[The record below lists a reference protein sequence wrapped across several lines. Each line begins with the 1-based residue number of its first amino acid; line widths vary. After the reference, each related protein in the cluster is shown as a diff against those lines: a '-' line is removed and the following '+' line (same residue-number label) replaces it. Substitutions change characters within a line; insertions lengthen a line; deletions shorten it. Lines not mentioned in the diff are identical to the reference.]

1 MPDLVR
7 ARPVRSLA
15 LQTRGWGLSGFPE
28 FLEHLA
34 GLPKSVITHRHAA
47 IDRLL
52 QNDLLDIVGREAAL
66 GERCAHVHAEL
77 FPSPDRHHG
86 ADDEHAA
93 RALVEMRSR
102 PDFAPGAAGDE
113 VLPLGV
119 KRIPVGIGAVDPG
132 IAQNLAAGV
141 GAASVTLL
149 VAHGLAPRLRSRTPR
164 ASSVIGP

>member
-1 MPDLVR
+1 SRLGPRRTNFERHGEGSRSRNSRRPDLV
-7 ARPVRSLA
+7 
-15 LQTRGWGLSGFPE
+15 GLPEQSSSGFPE
-28 FLEHLA
+28 LLEHLA
-34 GLPKSVITHRHAA
+34 GLPKSVIADRHAA

-66 GERCAHVHAEL
+66 SERCAYVHAEL
-77 FPSPDRHHG
+77 SPPPDRHHG

-102 PDFAPGAAGDE
+102 PDLAPGAAGDE

-132 IAQNLAAGV
+132 IAQNLAA
-141 GAASVTLL
+141 
-149 VAHGLAPRLRSRTPR
+149 
-164 ASSVIGP
+164 